1 MWKLLQMALV
11 IGQKSKMLQTGIK
24 CHCEQSEAILFSSPF
39 HYQKNSPCSS
49 RIFLTC
55 SNFWYII
62 VLIVETIKLLN
73 NKEKPLFTLNELG
86 NILQIEN
93 RGSLYKKIA
102 HLIYKGILKLLTNGK
117 YEYLLKNTNDFT
129 RSNFLYQ
136 PSYISLESAL
146 SFYSIITQFPYEIT
160 AVSPKKTK
168 KIEIDEK
175 LFSYSQINPKYFFG
189 YENNNGFLI
198 ATPEKALL
206 DYLYMAERGLRKIEI
221 DEMNLTKI
229 NKKAFNNWGCIMG
242 IDHKL

>member
-1 MWKLLQMALV
+1 M
-11 IGQKSKMLQTGIK
+11 
-24 CHCEQSEAILFSSPF
+24 
-39 HYQKNSPCSS
+39 
-49 RIFLTC
+49 
-55 SNFWYII
+55 
-62 VLIVETIKLLN
+62 ETIILLN

-86 NILQIEN
+86 NVLGIDN

-102 HLIYKGILKLLTNGK
+102 RLIDKGILKTLTNGK

-136 PSYISLESAL
+136 PSYVSLESAL

-175 LFSYSQINPKYFFG
+175 LFSYSQINSKYYFG
-189 YENNNGFLI
+189 YETSNGFLI

-206 DYLYMAERGLRKIEI
+206 DYLYMAERGLRKMEI

-229 NKKAFNNWGCIMG
+229 NKKTFNKWGSIMG
-242 IDHKL
+242 IEFKL